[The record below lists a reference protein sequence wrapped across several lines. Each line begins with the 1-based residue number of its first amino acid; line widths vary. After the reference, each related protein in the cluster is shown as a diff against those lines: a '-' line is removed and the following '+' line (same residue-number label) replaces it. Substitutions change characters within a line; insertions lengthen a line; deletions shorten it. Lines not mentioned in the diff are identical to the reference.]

1 MQSEGI
7 FDDTLLIFTA
17 DHATYPVPEYK
28 KTFDSTQETFI
39 SRIPLFLY
47 TDGIEHGTIDAQG
60 RNTLDLSPTILD
72 ILNIEDEENWFLG
85 TSLFR
90 NDEKEYS
97 RVCSI
102 GGLFYQV
109 TDGELK
115 RIKNGNSLVQEI
127 RKYYEISINKTK

>member
-1 MQSEGI
+1 M
-7 FDDTLLIFTA
+7 
-17 DHATYPVPEYK
+17 
-28 KTFDSTQETFI
+28 
-39 SRIPLFLY
+39 
-47 TDGIEHGTIDAQG
+47 
-60 RNTLDLSPTILD
+60 D

-115 RIKNGNSLVQEI
+115 RIKNGNTLVQEI